1 MSRLNNPDYMKF
13 PLQIRAQ
20 GAVNSSRLDHVREQ
34 IEQVLFTLPGER
46 WYRPD
51 FGAGIRTLLF
61 EPNNHVLWEV
71 TEKRLLASL
80 SEALIGEVDPKTLSV
95 EVVGQDEKLLVTI
108 SYTLATLN
116 HTERQQF
123 LIHQ

>member
-1 MSRLNNPDYMKF
+1 MSRLNNLDYMKF
-13 PLQIRAQ
+13 PLQIGEG
-20 GAVNSSRLDHVREQ
+20 GAVNSSRLEHVREQ

-51 FGAGIRTLLF
+51 FGAGVLTLLF

-80 SEALIGEVDPKTLSV
+80 TDALIGEVDPKTLAVKV
-95 EVVGQDEKLLVTI
+95 EGQDEKLLVTI

-123 LIHQ
+123 FI

>member
-13 PLQIRAQ
+13 PLQIGAQ

-95 EVVGQDEKLLVTI
+95 EVVGQEEKLLVTI